1 MPRAKSRPESEA
13 YIRRVLDYIDA
24 NPGESARR
32 IASVLQSDSRRVSAV
47 LTEHADGVARGLGKG
62 VSWYTRGTANTSN
75 VVGDLP
81 QYPPVGPSGDH
92 ATSPPVQLAPGLEL
106 KAQTVKVNADG
117 TLNHRYDKSHTER
130 KGVPFEPVP
139 DLWKATKLTTR
150 VDPDGR
156 AGMQYVTSKPE
167 EIERWNLMLDA
178 ARAMCEEF
186 RGCAGVT
193 PPPMLRTPTHAD
205 LMNVFALGDPHIGAL
220 ADADEVGVDND
231 LKIAVRDNDMF
242 LEHMVEIAPGA
253 GLAYLLLIGDNS
265 HADDDRQ
272 ETPGHRHKVDVD
284 SRAHK
289 IFRTGVRL
297 WCRAVQRL
305 LATHERVVV
314 DIRRGNHDPITAF
327 FLAETIRAAFA
338 LDPRVEVLDNVRE
351 HNYFLFGAFLLA
363 TTHGHRTKPE
373 NLEHLLL
380 ADVPDLCYRATA
392 GRHWITG
399 HVHSRNAADFR
410 TCSWESLRTIFPGD
424 AWAKAAAYRSIRGS
438 VVITI
443 HKLDGEVMRQYVG
456 LDRARRAAQER
467 AL

>member
-1 MPRAKSRPESEA
+1 MPRAVSRPESEA
-13 YIRRVLDYIDA
+13 YIRRVLDYVDA
-24 NPGESARR
+24 RPGESTRH
-32 IASVLQSDSRRVSAV
+32 IAAALNTCAKRVSAV
-47 LTEHADGVARGLGKG
+47 LSEHADRGARRDHGAF
-62 VSWYTRGTANTSN
+62 SWYPKGTESNTIDEAP
-75 VVGDLP
+75 V
-81 QYPPVGPSGDH
+81 PPVGPSGDH
-92 ATSPPVQLAPGLEL
+92 HSTPPVQVAPGLEL
-106 KAQTVKVNADG
+106 KAQTIKVMGDG
-117 TLNHRYDKSHTER
+117 SLDHRYDKSHTAR
-130 KGVPFEPVP
+130 KAQPFEAVP
-139 DLWKATKLTTR
+139 DLFHVTKLTTR
-150 VDPDGR
+150 TDADGR
-156 AGMQYVTSKPE
+156 PAGQYITAKPE
-167 EIERWNLMLDA
+167 EVERWHLMIDA

-193 PPPMLRTPTHAD
+193 PRPPPCALEAAS

-242 LEHMVEIAPGA
+242 LDHMVSIAPTA
-253 GLAYLLLIGDNS
+253 GLAYFLLIGDNS

-272 ETPGHRHKVDVD
+272 ETPGHHHKVDVD

-338 LDPRVEVLDNVRE
+338 LDERVEILDNVRE
-351 HNYFLFGAFLLA
+351 HNYYLFGAFLLA

-380 ADVPDLCYRATA
+380 ADVPELCYRATA

-424 AWAKAAAYRSIRGS
+424 AWAKGAAYRSIRGS

-456 LDRARRAAQER
+456 LDRARRAAG